1 MLKGNAIIGQSG
13 GPTSVINASL
23 AGVVDAASG
32 SKAIKRVFGM
42 RFGIEGVLQNFL
54 LDLGAESKETL
65 NGMQKKVD
73 KNAEEAQIRRDADK
87 KELND
92 NLIKIATFIGGVE
105 QYMKKNNTGV

>member
-23 AGVVDAASG
+23 AGVVDASAS
-32 SKAIKRVFGM
+32 SKAINRVFGM

-65 NGMQKKVD
+65 KGLKTTPSSALGSTRLKLQD
-73 KNAEEAQIRRDADK
+73 
-87 KELND
+87 
-92 NLIKIATFIGGVE
+92 E
-105 QYMKKNNTGV
+105 Q